1 MMTSARASLSP
12 MLEEVWRGVE
22 RPSRVEIFD
31 TTLRDGEQTPGTSFK
46 VEEKVRIAESL
57 DRLGVSVIEAGFP
70 ANSPEEERAVREV
83 ASLGLNAK
91 LCGLARCVREDI
103 DACVRAGVDRVH
115 VFIATSDI
123 HLRYKL
129 RMGVEEALNRAV
141 ESVEYVKD
149 HGVECE
155 FSCEDATRT
164 PYERLVRFYRSVV
177 EAGADV
183 VNVPD
188 TVGVVD
194 PWGMYELVGRL
205 RKDVG
210 APLSV
215 HCHNDFG
222 LAVANTVAGVLAGA
236 SQAHVTVN
244 GLGERAGNASLE
256 QVVAALE
263 LMYGVETGVRME
275 LLTEV
280 SRLVQKYSLIQ
291 VPPNF
296 PIVGE
301 NAFSHEAGI
310 HVHGILEAAQC
321 YEPFP
326 PEVVGQERRIVLGKH
341 TGRHAVRAFLESRLG
356 RVSEDLL
363 DEVVRRV
370 KEVGARKKRMLE
382 EDVLAIAEDVMERR
396 VGRERQVE
404 LEEIVV
410 VTGNKVTPTASVQL
424 RVGDTV
430 RVAAGIGV
438 GPVDAAAK
446 AIQKALNEEISLLKY
461 DLKAISGGADALAH
475 VEVLVE
481 DLTGERAKGSAVTG
495 DIVMSSVEAIVEGV
509 NRLYVRRLRRGG

>member
-1 MMTSARASLSP
+1 MTSTRVFLSP
-12 MLEEVWRGVE
+12 MLLEVWKDVE
-22 RPSRVEIFD
+22 KPSSVEIFD

-46 VEEKVRIAESL
+46 TEEKVKIAESL

-70 ANSPEEERAVREV
+70 ANSPEEERAVKEV
-83 ASLGLNAK
+83 ASVGLRAK
-91 LCGLARCVREDI
+91 LCGLARCVRGDI
-103 DACVRAGVDRVH
+103 DACVRADVDRVH

-123 HLRYKL
+123 HLKYKL
-129 RMGVEEALNRAV
+129 KMDAEEALERAV
-141 ESVEYVKD
+141 ASIEYVKS
-149 HGVECE
+149 HGLECE

-164 PYERLVRFYRSVV
+164 PYDRLVKFYTEAV

-183 VNVPD
+183 LNVPD
-188 TVGVVD
+188 TVGAVD
-194 PWGMYELVGRL
+194 PWGMYELVRRL
-205 RKDVG
+205 KRDVG
-210 APLSV
+210 APISV

-244 GLGERAGNASLE
+244 GLGERAGNAALE
-256 QVVAALE
+256 QVVAVLE
-263 LMYGVETGVRME
+263 LMHGVKTGVNMGM
-275 LLTEV
+275 LMEV

-310 HVHGILEAAQC
+310 HVHGILEAAPC

-326 PEVVGQERRIVLGKH
+326 PEVVGQERKIVLGKH
-341 TGRHAVRAFLESRLG
+341 TGRHAVKAFIETRLG
-356 RVSEDLL
+356 KLPEDLM
-363 DEVVRRV
+363 DEIVMRV
-370 KEVGARKKRMLE
+370 KEVGVRKKRMLE
-382 EDVLAIAEDVMERR
+382 EDVLAIAEDVIERRMEREKHVR
-396 VGRERQVE
+396 

-430 RVAAGIGV
+430 KVAAGIGV

-446 AIQKALNEEISLLKY
+446 AIQSALNEEISLLKY
-461 DLKAISGGADALAH
+461 DLKAVSGGADALAY